1 MLRNFIAGQ
10 FKKPT
15 GFFGIFSSNIM
26 IKGNTSK
33 YEQMIKNLDV
43 QPHDQLLEIGY
54 GPGIGIKMI
63 AQTFTS
69 CTIHGIDFSRLMY
82 NRAKKY
88 NKQYIPDK
96 VQLQYGDFLKMRGN
110 SNSYDKVFCLNV
122 VYFWN
127 ELNEPFKK
135 ISSLLK
141 NGGSFFIY
149 MADKDALKT
158 APDSVFNK
166 YSIDQVIESLKSAGF
181 SQVENYFD
189 KGYYIKAKK

>member
-1 MLRNFIAGQ
+1 
-10 FKKPT
+10 
-15 GFFGIFSSNIM
+15 
-26 IKGNTSK
+26 
-33 YEQMIKNLDV
+33 
-43 QPHDQLLEIGY
+43 
-54 GPGIGIKMI
+54 MI
-63 AQTFTS
+63 AQTCTS

-88 NKQYIPDK
+88 NKQYIPGK
-96 VQLQYGDFLKMRGN
+96 VQLQYGDFLKMPGD

-122 VYFWN
+122 VYFWS

-135 ISSLLK
+135 ILSLLK
-141 NGGSFFIY
+141 KGGSFYIY

-166 YSIDQVIESLKSAGF
+166 YSIEQVVESLKSARF